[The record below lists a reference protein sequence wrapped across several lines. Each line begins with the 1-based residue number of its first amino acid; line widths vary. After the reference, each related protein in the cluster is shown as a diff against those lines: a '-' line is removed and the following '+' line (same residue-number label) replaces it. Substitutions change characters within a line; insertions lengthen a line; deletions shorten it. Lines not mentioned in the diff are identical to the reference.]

1 MILSPCSPKPP
12 AYLPGFTEDLRGDRV
27 HLVFIPSK
35 SAWLNLIE
43 PFWRILKD
51 EIIRGAN
58 FESRAQ
64 FRATL
69 RGYVPF
75 YNRRCH
81 PFVWGRRRKAR
92 VLLVRPLRHKLR
104 GRAGALSM
112 PPRLL
117 RLIARAA

>member
-1 MILSPCSPKPP
+1 
-12 AYLPGFTEDLRGDRV
+12 V
-27 HLVFIPSK
+27 HLVFTPSK

-51 EIIRGAN
+51 EMIRGAN

-64 FRATL
+64 FRASL
-69 RGYVPF
+69 CGYVPF

-92 VLLVRPLRHKLR
+92 ALLVRPLRHKLR